1 MRSSLVRHVP
11 LLKLLL
17 SQISELANAHAHPIW
32 RYIRV
37 MCVHLGHVCLENPL
51 PSQTLLARQS
61 FLTAIPLRPFPVTR
75 QPRQKP
81 ITVSRRRIDAVPI
94 VPTRVR
100 SRRRRRFR
108 VVRLQHPLGRPEF
121 DRILPLHPRRFVQ
134 RLRPDASRDYEFV
147 LDRRRRAHVRV
158 DQRRR
163 GLALDVVSKAQQRG
177 VGVDV
182 VGARDGARD
191 GVDRDRDDRDC
202 FDGARGEARA
212 ATAAHRARACADD
225 QNQKMTFA
233 GVEFFETKARR
244 ATISV
249 VFLQF

>member
-1 MRSSLVRHVP
+1 M
-11 LLKLLL
+11 
-17 SQISELANAHAHPIW
+17 
-32 RYIRV
+32 
-37 MCVHLGHVCLENPL
+37 
-51 PSQTLLARQS
+51 
-61 FLTAIPLRPFPVTR
+61 
-75 QPRQKP
+75 
-81 ITVSRRRIDAVPI
+81 SRRRIDAVPI

-191 GVDRDRDDRDC
+191 GVDRDRDDRD
-202 FDGARGEARA
+202 FDGARAEARA
-212 ATAAHRARACADD
+212 STAAHRARTC
-225 QNQKMTFA
+225 TESIESCG
-233 GVEFFETKARR
+233 GVEYFQTKTRAELRFQSSCYNSESTMGAKAARASAMTRFKSCGAPAMSLAKARTR
-244 ATISV
+244 NGAAASR
-249 VFLQF
+249 